1 MNTSDS
7 LKRQLDKLREEKN
20 GICLDHRTAD
30 KTDAWFAVYYASPAF
45 SQVPGFV
52 KRVEKLAK
60 VDAGLHAALQPVV
73 AKMVTLA
80 DQIKAAVETEKQAK
94 ADRKA
99 ATAQKKA
106 DKEADRANPYRR
118 LNPVVAE
125 LLKQIVVPFRDDAY
139 SQKMTALQNF
149 LNSFSAKAKEMGT
162 FNPAR
167 VYETTDCHPW
177 ALQGLVEN
185 QRLASRFV
193 MRVNHEHR
201 LVTMD
206 RIHEI
211 LAEEANTYADN
222 LQHMFI
228 MRVGT
233 KLSDLVERKGNL
245 SKYEI
250 SGSFL
255 NHWITMVF
263 ADGSQFD
270 VQTQVI
276 WKRSQY
282 GVEFAQFPTCF
293 RNVIK
298 ATGIKM
304 ELPSEAKMK
313 KEFV

>member
-20 GICLDHRTAD
+20 GVCLDHRTAD
-30 KTDAWFAVYYASPAF
+30 KTDAWFDVYYASPAF

-60 VDAGLHAALQPVV
+60 VDAALHTALQPVV
-73 AKMVTLA
+73 AKMVALA
-80 DQIKAAVETEKQAK
+80 DQIKAAVEAEKQAK

-99 ATAQKKA
+99 AIAQKKA
-106 DKEADRANPYRR
+106 NKEADRANPYRR

-125 LLKQIVVPFRDDAY
+125 LLKQIVVPFRTQAFE
-139 SQKMTALQNF
+139 QKQQALQNF
-149 LNSFSAKAKEMGT
+149 LNSFVSKAKELDT
-162 FNPAR
+162 FSPSK
-167 VYETTDCHPW
+167 VYDTQDCHPF
-177 ALQGLVEN
+177 ALAGLVEN
-185 QRLASRFV
+185 QRLARRFV
-193 MRVNHEHR
+193 MTVNHSYQ
-201 LVTMD
+201 LITME
-206 RIHEI
+206 RIHEVI
-211 LAEEANTYADN
+211 NEEANAYADN
-222 LQHMFI
+222 LQHLFI

-263 ADGSQFD
+263 ADGSKFD

-276 WKRSQY
+276 WKNSPL
-282 GVEFAQFPTCF
+282 GNHFAQFPTCF
-293 RNVIK
+293 RNVVK
-298 ATGIKM
+298 ADGSKM